1 MDKTIID
8 EPFNETRMY
17 TDTIAN
23 DYYGELIDPVECVI
37 IEQASNRVCITRNT
51 IDALA
56 GTEKSYADVRVFM
69 RQVQEDI

>member
-17 TDTIAN
+17 TGTIEN
-23 DYYGELIDPVECVI
+23 DYYGAIIDPVECVI
-37 IEQASNRVCITRNT
+37 IEQASNRVCLTRNT

-56 GTEKSYADVRVFM
+56 GTEKSYADVRLFM